1 MEAVQDNAR
10 ATLERISE
18 SSLLKP
24 VVMGILAFLA
34 FIFVMYMLI
43 RLFDKK
49 RIGAVLIEVPVEP
62 KSQPFICTKNIV
74 PSEANETT
82 YSFWTYI
89 KTWSQSDENIFQ
101 SKDIIVDENG
111 GKSCPYKD
119 SEVTTEGS
127 EDTEIKVEQIGYVG
141 KMIFER
147 PFENDTMYVT
157 FAKVNP
163 ELIIYIKKPSETKD
177 FENCEVV
184 KEYKVEDIRLQ
195 TWNHFVISLWGK
207 TMDIYLNGHL
217 VRTFVIDAELF
228 PKIPEEL
235 VVGGEEG
242 KTYDG
247 YISRFTYYPRV
258 ITPQEVKK
266 LYYRGPAKKTFAILP
281 SNPIAKVNMS
291 LSSNAIWNQ

>member
-1 MEAVQDNAR
+1 MDAVQDSAR
-10 ATLERISE
+10 ATIERISE

-24 VVMGILAFLA
+24 VVMGILVFLA

-74 PSEANETT
+74 TSDANETT

-89 KTWSQSDENIFQ
+89 KTWSQSDETIFE
-101 SKDIIVDENG
+101 SKD
-111 GKSCPYKD
+111 KD
-119 SEVTTEGS
+119 VAVGAEKTCSDYANEFADPS
-127 EDTEIKVEQIGYVG
+127 SNNDIKQLGYVG
-141 KMIFER
+141 KMIFKR

-157 FAKVNP
+157 FSKVNP
-163 ELIIYIKKPSETKD
+163 ELIIYIKKPLETGD
-177 FENCEVV
+177 SENCEVV
-184 KEYKVEDIRLQ
+184 NEYKVEDIRLQ

-235 VVGGEEG
+235 VVGAEEG

-258 ITPQEVKK
+258 ITPQEVKN
-266 LYYRGPAKKTFAILP
+266 LYYKGPAKKTFAIIP

>member
-1 MEAVQDNAR
+1 MEAIQDNAR

-49 RIGAVLIEVPVEP
+49 RIGAVLIDVPVEP

-74 PSEANETT
+74 TSDANETT

-89 KTWSQSDENIFQ
+89 KTWSQSDENIFE
-101 SKDIIVDENG
+101 SKDTVISSDGE
-111 GKSCPYKD
+111 SETCPQY
-119 SEVTTEGS
+119 GS
-127 EDTEIKVEQIGYVG
+127 GNYLNPVGYVG

-147 PFENDTMYVT
+147 PFDNDTTMYVT

-163 ELIIYIKKPSETKD
+163 ELRIFIKKPL
-177 FENCEVV
+177 ENDLEGCEVV
-184 KEYKVEDIRLQ
+184 KEYRVEDIRLQ

-235 VVGGEEG
+235 VVGAEEG

-266 LYYRGPAKKTFAILP
+266 LYYRGPAKKTFSILP

>member
-10 ATLERISE
+10 ATLERIGE

-24 VVMGILAFLA
+24 IVMGILAFLA

-74 PSEANETT
+74 TSDANETT

-89 KTWSQSDENIFQ
+89 KTWSQSDQTIFE
-101 SKDIIVDENG
+101 SNDEIENG
-111 GKSCPYKD
+111 ECGA
-119 SEVTTEGS
+119 V
-127 EDTEIKVEQIGYVG
+127 GYVG
-141 KMIFER
+141 KMIFKR

-163 ELIIYIKKPSETKD
+163 ELIIYIKKPMEGTNPSD
-177 FENCEVV
+177 CEVV

-207 TMDIYLNGHL
+207 TMDIYLNGQL

-235 VVGGEEG
+235 VVGAEEG

-266 LYYRGPAKKTFAILP
+266 LYYRGPAKKTFAIFP

>member
-1 MEAVQDNAR
+1 MDAVQDNAR

-74 PSEANETT
+74 TSDANETT

-89 KTWSQSDENIFQ
+89 KTWSQSDETIFE
-101 SKDIIVDENG
+101 SKDITVDDNEGESCPSYKDDDTG
-111 GKSCPYKD
+111 GKD
-119 SEVTTEGS
+119 QV
-127 EDTEIKVEQIGYVG
+127 GYVG

-147 PFENDTMYVT
+147 QFENDTMYVT

-163 ELIIYIKKPSETKD
+163 ELIIYIKKPVEEAELEK
-177 FENCEVV
+177 CEVV

-235 VVGGEEG
+235 VVGAEEG

>member
-1 MEAVQDNAR
+1 MEAIQDNAR
-10 ATLERISE
+10 ATIERISE
-18 SSLLKP
+18 LSLLKP
-24 VVMGILAFLA
+24 VVMGILVFLA

-43 RLFDKK
+43 RLFDKN
-49 RIGAVLIEVPVEP
+49 RIGAVLIDVPVEP

-74 PSEANETT
+74 TSDSNETT

-89 KTWSQSDENIFQ
+89 KTWSQSNDAIFDL
-101 SKDIIVDENG
+101 KEETVDG
-111 GKSCPYKD
+111 SDDTTCPNYGDDPSDPKP
-119 SEVTTEGS
+119 TEY
-127 EDTEIKVEQIGYVG
+127 IG

-147 PFENDTMYVT
+147 AFDNETTMYVT
-157 FAKVNP
+157 FAKVHP
-163 ELIIYIKKPSETKD
+163 ELIIYIKKTTSD
-177 FENCEVV
+177 SGCEVLE
-184 KEYKVEDIRLQ
+184 EYKVKDIRLQ
-195 TWNHFVISLWGK
+195 TWNHFVVSIWGK

-235 VVGGEEG
+235 VIGAEEE

-266 LYYRGPAKKTFAILP
+266 LYFKGPAKKTFAILP

>member
-10 ATLERISE
+10 ATIERISE

-24 VVMGILAFLA
+24 VVMGILVFLA

-62 KSQPFICTKNIV
+62 KSQPFICTKNIIT
-74 PSEANETT
+74 SDANETT

-89 KTWSQSDENIFQ
+89 KTWSQSDEDIF
-101 SKDIIVDENG
+101 KFKGVDEDG
-111 GKSCPYKD
+111 QCPEYTEDGQEAISGNED
-119 SEVTTEGS
+119 SK
-127 EDTEIKVEQIGYVG
+127 EDQIGYVG

-157 FAKVNP
+157 FGKVNP
-163 ELIIYIKKPSETKD
+163 ELIIYIKKPSETEGL
-177 FENCEVV
+177 ENCEVV
-184 KEYKVEDIRLQ
+184 KEYRLEDIRLQ

-235 VVGGEEG
+235 VVGAEEG

>member
-1 MEAVQDNAR
+1 MEAIDNAR

-18 SSLLKP
+18 SSLLRP
-24 VVMGILAFLA
+24 VVMGILAFLT

-43 RLFDKK
+43 RLFDKN

-74 PSEANETT
+74 TSDANETT

-89 KTWSQSDENIFQ
+89 KTWSQSDETIFE
-101 SKDIIVDENG
+101 SKDIVVDDTTDQET
-111 GKSCPYKD
+111 CPQYDDETLTPNEK
-119 SEVTTEGS
+119 
-127 EDTEIKVEQIGYVG
+127 VG

-147 PFENDTMYVT
+147 PFDNDTTVYVT
-157 FAKVNP
+157 FAKVHP
-163 ELIIYIKKPSETKD
+163 ELIIYIKKPSEN
-177 FENCEVV
+177 FEDCEVV
-184 KEYKVEDIRLQ
+184 NEYKVEDIRLQ

-235 VVGGEEG
+235 VVGAEEG